1 MGPDTHAVAELT
13 SCLQR
18 LLIEETDT
26 GSLAQHR
33 PHFDFRTLMSMSV
46 CERHGLAAISQLEQ
60 IESDVL
66 LAFGDLRVC
75 QKMDR
80 VVAVDARL
88 FGHKVFFPSLASV
101 FAGYANRKS
110 VQLLEEQSL
119 VSRGGNFHM
128 ELRELLH
135 CAYLPWAETED
146 IKRRALALLRRTF
159 HVDAQLVSL
168 VGSDIRILHP
178 NPDAQRTLDTVE
190 WACRSE
196 KSGDYG
202 RILLEYVGRLRV
214 FKAEL
219 AAAIETVATSNSF
232 WMCLSSVRRSGAVER
247 ETSRVLRLPVESL
260 VPLVARTNLGE
271 LSRLVGCDPACVQP
285 LLNEVF
291 GLFVSTRLT
300 PSPSTSLA
308 QAQPPPLRTGPFWDF
323 VRSLPAHAFN
333 SEIVVRVSSLDA
345 KARDGLK
352 RLSECHAFCR
362 LTKRGGFRVFAINGP
377 DLATAMSSGLRV

>member
-1 MGPDTHAVAELT
+1 MCPDTHAVAELT

-18 LLIEETDT
+18 LLIHETDT

-75 QKMDR
+75 KKMDR
-80 VVAVDARL
+80 AVTVDARL
-88 FGHKVFFPSLASV
+88 FGHKVFFPSIASV

-119 VSRGGNFHM
+119 VPRGGNFHM

-168 VGSDIRILHP
+168 VGSDLRILHP
-178 NPDAQRTLDTVE
+178 DAQSTLDTVE
-190 WACRSE
+190 WACCSE
-196 KSGDYG
+196 KGGDYA
-202 RILLEYVGRLRV
+202 RIIFEYVARLRV

-260 VPLVARTNLGE
+260 VPLVARTNMGE
-271 LSRLVGCDPACVQP
+271 LSRLVGCDPVCVQP

-308 QAQPPPLRTGPFWDF
+308 QPQLPPLRTGPFWDF

-333 SEIVVRVSSLDA
+333 SEIVIRASTLDT
-345 KARDGLK
+345 KARDGLT
-352 RLSECHAFCR
+352 RLSKCHAFCR

-377 DLATAMSSGLRV
+377 DLATALSSGLRV